1 MLSKTDLQS
10 FAQCPLRLWLE
21 RHNPELISTDDTSL
35 RRREMNGNLKENLS
49 VGGAKM
55 AEITRK
61 RTGEFLRSCSKS

>member
-35 RRREMNGNLKENLS
+35 RRREMNGNL
-49 VGGAKM
+49 VGKPERWRCKNG
-55 AEITRK
+55 
-61 RTGEFLRSCSKS
+61 